1 VTDREYLSADE
12 LEQMTGTPAST
23 WRYWASI
30 GSGPPSLRLGRRRVW
45 KRSSAIAWIESQ
57 PATTAPKTV
66 AEHLDAADTPEKFGS
81 VLLRVMAHLDQA
93 RYADAAQAE
102 DDAEAE
108 Q

>member
-57 PATTAPKTV
+57 PATTDPKTV
-66 AEHLDAADTPEKFGS
+66 AEHLDAAQTPEQFGS

-93 RYADAAQAE
+93 RYGADDE
-102 DDAEAE
+102 DEDEVDE
-108 Q
+108 